1 MILTQNVTVSGA
13 ILLFSADARGG
24 GSVSAGVVGGLSGA
38 VSVSAPIVDRQVVD
52 ELLRFV
58 GGANLSA
65 LLGASVRLNI
75 TVSGAAVAFAFAFS
89 R

>member
-24 GSVSAGVVGGLSGA
+24 GSVSAGVGGLSGA

>member
-13 ILLFSADARGG
+13 ILLLSADARGG
-24 GSVSAGVVGGLSGA
+24 GSVSAGVVGGGA
-38 VSVSAPIVDRQVVD
+38 VSMSAPIVDRQVVD
-52 ELLRFV
+52 EPLRFV
-58 GGANLSA
+58 GGATLSA